1 MFATKKQKSSSS
13 KQPDANLVP
22 WVEKYRPKH
31 ISDVVSQTEVVNVL
45 KSSINSK
52 GLPHLLFYGPPGTGK
67 TSTILA
73 FCRELFG
80 PDLAKS
86 RVLELNASDERGIQV
101 VRNKIKSF
109 AQTVVSAPSP
119 NYPCPP
125 YKIIIL
131 DEADSMTGEAQAALR
146 RIMEA
151 HSKIT
156 RFCLICNYVSR
167 IIEPLAS
174 RCAKF
179 RFKSLDNDLSVSR
192 LTAISQSES
201 VNISKEGIEA
211 LVEASNGDLR
221 RAVMTLQS
229 AYRLDQ
235 SQRLEPEIINDICG
249 VSY

>member
-1 MFATKKQKSSSS
+1 MFGVKKQKTSASNS
-13 KQPDANLVP
+13 KTADSNLTP
-22 WVEKYRPKH
+22 WVEKYRPKQ
-31 ISDVVSQTEVVNVL
+31 ISDIVSQNEVINVL
-45 KSSINSK
+45 KSSVNSK
-52 GLPHLLFYGPPGTGK
+52 GLPHLLFHGPPGTGK

-73 FCRELFG
+73 FARELFG
-80 PDLAKS
+80 PELAKS

-109 AQTVVSAPSP
+109 AQTVVSVPVSG
-119 NYPCPP
+119 YPCPP
-125 YKIIIL
+125 FKIIIL
-131 DEADSMTGEAQAALR
+131 DEADSMTADAQAALR

-179 RFKSLDNDLSVSR
+179 RFKSLDSELSIAR
-192 LTAISQSES
+192 LSAISESES
-201 VNISKEGIEA
+201 VNISKKGIEA
-211 LVEASNGDLR
+211 LVSASNGDLR

-235 SQRLEPEIINDICG
+235 SSQLEPEIINDICG
-249 VSY
+249 